1 MGATARLTFG
11 FGYATAAV
19 LRSAA
24 PAALACNKGGALFG
38 WPEGGVGWGG
48 VGRQVKSLATSAAAQ
63 PSVSVVNTRALRA
76 RA

>member
-24 PAALACNKGGALFG
+24 PAARACNKGGALFG
-38 WPEGGVGWGG
+38 WPEGGVG
-48 VGRQVKSLATSAAAQ
+48 RQVKTLAASAAAQ
-63 PSVSVVNTRALRA
+63 PGVSVVNTRAPRA